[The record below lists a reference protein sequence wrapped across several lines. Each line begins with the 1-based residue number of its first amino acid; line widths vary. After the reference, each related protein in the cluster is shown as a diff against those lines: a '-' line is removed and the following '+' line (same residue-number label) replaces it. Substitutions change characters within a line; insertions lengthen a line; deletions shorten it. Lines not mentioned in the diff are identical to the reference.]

1 MGASSRSTSVH
12 PDSTAQKSK
21 EEEETVTAPD
31 RVWMWKV
38 TKVFNQHSQFGDWNL
53 ISNKAHFATMWCLEE
68 CYLLKLE
75 KEVYVRVIE
84 KAIKRD
90 IQNRLN
96 FLKEFRIFANISQLK
111 L

>member
-38 TKVFNQHSQFGDWNL
+38 TKVFNQHS
-53 ISNKAHFATMWCLEE
+53 
-68 CYLLKLE
+68 
-75 KEVYVRVIE
+75 
-84 KAIKRD
+84 
-90 IQNRLN
+90 
-96 FLKEFRIFANISQLK
+96 
-111 L
+111 